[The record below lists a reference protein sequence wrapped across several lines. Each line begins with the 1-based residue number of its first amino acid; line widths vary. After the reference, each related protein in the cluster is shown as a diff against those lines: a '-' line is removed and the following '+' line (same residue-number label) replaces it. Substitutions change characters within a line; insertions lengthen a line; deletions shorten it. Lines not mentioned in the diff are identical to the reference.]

1 MPPAPPR
8 HLPPRS
14 PLCLSTGSWSL
25 RGSAGTASEQWPRRH
40 RAPRLHGYTSILRA
54 CDARAVR
61 HCAHSGGGVCVYVWG
76 GAGQPHCKVLHLGAG
91 RGRTPGGVHL
101 GMPPR
106 TAVSCAGEGSRHR
119 QAHTIPLSP
128 PAAPRRFHDPM
139 CLSAHSFNLIG
150 LFLYTT
156 QSHHHRHH
164 NHNHHH
170 HHHHHHHRQLPAR
183 W

>member
-25 RGSAGTASEQWPRRH
+25 RGSAGTASEQWSRRH

-106 TAVSCAGEGSRHR
+106 TGAAALGKGSNR
-119 QAHTIPLSP
+119 QAHCPAVPSIRSTPIGRATVPVGTLIHFDRP
-128 PAAPRRFHDPM
+128 PSIHDPAPPEPQNTPTPP
-139 CLSAHSFNLIG
+139 SRTFNE
-150 LFLYTT
+150 
-156 QSHHHRHH
+156 R
-164 NHNHHH
+164 
-170 HHHHHHHRQLPAR
+170 
-183 W
+183 